1 MLPIDE
7 RLRITEI
14 YPSIQ
19 GESRFAGVR
28 CVFVRLTGCNLR
40 CSWCDSEFTFTG
52 GEHRS
57 IDSVVDEAMGFD
69 IPVVEVTGGEPL
81 AQRQAIP
88 LMERLLARGATVLL
102 ETSGSL
108 DIGPVPP
115 QVHVIMDLKPP
126 DSGEC
131 ERNLMSN
138 LDKLLPHHDVKFV
151 LASRRDY
158 EWARDVVRSRS
169 WPCELLFSPAW
180 GHVEFRDVVDWILED
195 KLPVRFQL
203 QMHKVVW
210 PADERG
216 V

>member
-1 MLPIDE
+1 MVPIDE
-7 RLRITEI
+7 RLRVTEI

-40 CSWCDSEFTFTG
+40 CTWCDSEYTFTG

-57 IDSVVDEAMGFD
+57 IDDVVEEALSFD

-108 DIGPVPP
+108 DIGPVPSP
-115 QVHVIMDLKPP
+115 VHVIMDLKPP

-131 ERNLMSN
+131 DKNLPSN
-138 LDKLLPHHDVKFV
+138 LDKLLAHHEVKFV

-158 EWARDVVRSRS
+158 EWAREVVRGRD

-180 GHVEFRDVVDWILED
+180 GQVELQDLVAWILED
-195 KLPVRFQL
+195 KLPVRFQVQL
-203 QMHKVVW
+203 HKIVW
-210 PADERG
+210 PAEARG